1 MKKKIICFDLDNV
14 ICTTKKNYY
23 SQSKPKKKIIK
34 LVNFL
39 YHNNFYIKIF
49 TARSIGRFN
58 GNKVKLANHI
68 KKKTLY
74 QLKKWNVNY
83 HEIIFFKP
91 SYDIFVDD
99 KSLGHSTKNWTNQL
113 IKKLKLKKN

>member
-14 ICTTKKNYY
+14 ICTTKKNHY
-23 SQSKPKKKIIK
+23 SKSKPKKKIIK
-34 LVNFL
+34 FINYL
-39 YHNNFYIKIF
+39 YSSNFYIKIF
-49 TARSIGRFN
+49 TARSMGRFN
-58 GNKVKLANHI
+58 GNKVKVLNHI
-68 KKKTLY
+68 KKITLE

-83 HEIIFFKP
+83 HEMIFFKP
-91 SYDIFVDD
+91 SYDIFIDD